1 MEKHFNVLI
10 LASPVPT
17 ARFSGIA
24 RFAREN
30 GWFLTIEDRHC
41 PPADWEGDGVLVML
55 SSENEALAEAVQ
67 RYRRRKIPVVDMK
80 LARPDISLPR
90 VTGDSAAMGRQAALR
105 LIDRIDHPNT
115 AISDPVLIPAT
126 LVEGESM
133 GYCTENR
140 R

>member
-67 RYRRRKIPVVDMK
+67 RYRRRLKGSRQPDM
-80 LARPDISLPR
+80 PTSSP
-90 VTGDSAAMGRQAALR
+90 
-105 LIDRIDHPNT
+105 
-115 AISDPVLIPAT
+115 
-126 LVEGESM
+126 
-133 GYCTENR
+133 
-140 R
+140 